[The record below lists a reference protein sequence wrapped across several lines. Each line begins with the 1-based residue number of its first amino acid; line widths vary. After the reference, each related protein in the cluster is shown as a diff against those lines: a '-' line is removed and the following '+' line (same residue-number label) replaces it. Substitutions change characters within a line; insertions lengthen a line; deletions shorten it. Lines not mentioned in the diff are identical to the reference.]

1 MFALGRRIGI
11 QGLSARFPRL
21 FPAEASQRVASRFR
35 EQGIVA
41 LVISRFLPGV
51 RAFVPPV
58 AGAIGLGAWRS
69 AIAMTIASGVWYG
82 IVCRLAFGAGANAE
96 VLLDRI
102 AGQQRIIGAV
112 AAVIALVFIASLVWR
127 RRKR

>member
-1 MFALGRRIGI
+1 M
-11 QGLSARFPRL
+11 
-21 FPAEASQRVASRFR
+21 
-35 EQGIVA
+35 
-41 LVISRFLPGV
+41 ISRFLPGV

-58 AGAIGLGAWRS
+58 AGAIGLGPIRS

-102 AGQQRIIGAV
+102 AGQQRIVGAI
-112 AAVIALVFIASLVWR
+112 AAVIALVFIVVLVWR
-127 RRKR
+127 PRRRAGGD